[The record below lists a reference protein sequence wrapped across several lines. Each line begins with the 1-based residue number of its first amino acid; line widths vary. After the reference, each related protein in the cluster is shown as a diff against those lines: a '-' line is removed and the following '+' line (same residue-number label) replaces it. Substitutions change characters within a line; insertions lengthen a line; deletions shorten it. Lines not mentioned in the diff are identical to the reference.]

1 MPKKHGSQRPV
12 INLKDLNNFVST
24 EHFKMEGIHVL
35 RDLPKVG
42 DWMAKVDHKDGYFMI
57 PMHEEDRAFLKFSF
71 KKNTYQFRCL
81 PFGLA
86 CAPWVFTK
94 ILKPLTAQ
102 LRQLG
107 MRMIIYIDDIPI
119 LAESKE
125 RAQDHVMGL
134 LYLLQNLGF
143 EVSKPKCVLDPV
155 QVIDFLG
162 FMFDSVQQ
170 ELSLPAGKVKKIRAE
185 TRHILEGSQVTARK
199 LSGSNQGNS
208 PGSAVLPP
216 AAAGTSKST
225 GAIRSRLFSPVSP
238 LHGGAGGAAVVLGPS
253 VNLEWQDIYVRAG
266 SDSVPQAK
274 LHSQRDI
281 TLVAEHLP
289 GVLNVVA
296 DKES

>member
-1 MPKKHGSQRPV
+1 MPKKDGSQRPV

-134 LYLLQNLGF
+134 LYLLENLGF

-199 LSGSNQGNS
+199 LSQLLGRLQAATRAIPLAPQFYRQLQQALQRALEQSDQGYS
-208 PGSAVLPP
+208 VQLVLSM
-216 AAAGTSKST
+216 GEQEELQWCLDHLST
-225 GAIRSRLFSPVSP
+225 LNGKTFMSELGVTVSP
-238 LHGGAGGAAVVLGPS
+238 RLNS
-253 VNLEWQDIYVRAG
+253 IVRE
-266 SDSVPQAK
+266 
-274 LHSQRDI
+274 
-281 TLVAEHLP
+281 TLPWLQ
-289 GVLNVVA
+289 NTCQ
-296 DKES
+296 ES